1 MLHRQ
6 WKTHRAKGRA
16 LDFYKKGNVR
26 SFFDGIRLILGLKH
40 DMIYRTKKI
49 FSKYLANAQRPL
61 CPGAIGQKKG
71 RTFYGKEE
79 DHFGL

>member
-26 SFFDGIRLILGLKH
+26 SFFDRTRLILGLKR
-40 DMIYRTKKI
+40 DMIYQME
-49 FSKYLANAQRPL
+49 NV
-61 CPGAIGQKKG
+61 
-71 RTFYGKEE
+71 
-79 DHFGL
+79 

>member
-40 DMIYRTKKI
+40 DMIYQTKKC
-49 FSKYLANAQRPL
+49 LANVQPRSVR
-61 CPGAIGQKKG
+61 GAIGQKKG